1 MDARSTS
8 QSFRDA
14 PARSRRRGSWLL
26 LAVMMVAGLG
36 GGAAVFSL
44 RRIDQESQVRLSQQL
59 AGHLEDFQIVIANAR
74 RVGGRGI
81 EIRGLTIVSTEGEPL
96 AAIDELIVECN
107 VEISQLL
114 TRSIVPSIERV
125 VVRHLEFHCRPD
137 QS

>member
-44 RRIDQESQVRLSQQL
+44 RRIDQEIQVRLSQQL

-81 EIRGLTIVSTEGEPL
+81 EIRG
-96 AAIDELIVECN
+96 
-107 VEISQLL
+107 
-114 TRSIVPSIERV
+114 
-125 VVRHLEFHCRPD
+125 
-137 QS
+137 